1 MRFRVAAFVLALG
14 WFFACCACAE
24 GDVSS
29 EILEYAL
36 QARADL
42 SAVGQGLDARALF
55 PEAGEFG
62 GREAA
67 LIDFLSARK
76 MPGAGGERPR
86 KALGCGKFERQ
97 DQRRGL

>member
-1 MRFRVAAFVLALG
+1 MAMRFRVAAFVLALG

-42 SAVGQGLDARALF
+42 SAVGQGLDAGARLVV
-55 PEAGEFG
+55 PWV
-62 GREAA
+62 
-67 LIDFLSARK
+67 LSPKGISACF
-76 MPGAGGERPR
+76 MISLAFSV
-86 KALGCGKFERQ
+86 AWL
-97 DQRRGL
+97 

>member
-42 SAVGQGLDARALF
+42 SAVGQDATTPFLRACTLQ
-55 PEAGEFG
+55 PA
-62 GREAA
+62 
-67 LIDFLSARK
+67 K
-76 MPGAGGERPR
+76 
-86 KALGCGKFERQ
+86 
-97 DQRRGL
+97 RRLP